1 MALQL
6 FIQLKGIEKPTIWR
20 RLLVPETFTFR
31 QLHRAIQVAL
41 GWENRHLYQFQLQ
54 AYNSPWCVREPSD
67 MDGMFDEELLF
78 ADKTNVLDFLESRDL
93 NQIEY
98 VYDFGD
104 DWIHEIRLEERT
116 NALMS
121 VARCL
126 DGEGMAPPED
136 CGGIGGYA
144 HLKSLLAKNRK
155 TKDDLAQIEWF
166 LGDAS
171 IRNWG
176 TFNLEMTN
184 KLLAKM
190 KL

>member
-6 FIQLKGIEKPTIWR
+6 SIQLKGIEKPTIWR

-31 QLHRAIQVAL
+31 QLHRAIQVAF

-144 HLKSLLAKNRK
+144 HLKSLLAKKRK

-171 IRNWG
+171 IRNLG

>member
-6 FIQLKGIEKPTIWR
+6 SIQLKGIEKPTIWR

-31 QLHRAIQVAL
+31 QLHKAIQVAF

-144 HLKSLLAKNRK
+144 HLKSLLAKKRM

-166 LGDAS
+166 LGNAS
-171 IRNWG
+171 IRNLG
-176 TFNLEMTN
+176 TFNLELTN

>member
-6 FIQLKGIEKPTIWR
+6 SIQLKGIEKPTIWR

-31 QLHRAIQVAL
+31 QLHRAIQVAFGL
-41 GWENRHLYQFQLQ
+41 ENRHLYQFQLQ

-78 ADKTNVLDFLESRDL
+78 ADKTQVLDFLESRDL
-93 NQIEY
+93 NQIDY

-144 HLKSLLAKNRK
+144 HLKSLLAKKRK

-171 IRNWG
+171 IRNLG

>member
-31 QLHRAIQVAL
+31 QLHRAIQVAF

-67 MDGMFDEELLF
+67 MDGMFDEDLLF

-126 DGEGMAPPED
+126 DGEGVTPPED
-136 CGGIGGYA
+136 CGGVRGYV
-144 HLKSLLAKNRK
+144 HLKSLLAKKRK
-155 TKDDLAQIEWF
+155 TEDDLAQIEWF
-166 LGDAS
+166 LGNAS
-171 IRNWG
+171 IRNLG
-176 TFNLEMTN
+176 AFNIDMTN

-190 KL
+190 KV

>member
-67 MDGMFDEELLF
+67 MDGMFDGELLF

-121 VARCL
+121 VTRCL

-144 HLKSLLAKNRK
+144 HLKSLLAKKRK

-171 IRNWG
+171 IRNLG

>member
-6 FIQLKGIEKPTIWR
+6 FIQLKGIEKPTICR
-20 RLLVPETFTFR
+20 RVLVPETFTFR
-31 QLHRAIQVAL
+31 QLHRAIQVAF

-144 HLKSLLAKNRK
+144 HLKSLLAKKRK
-155 TKDDLAQIEWF
+155 TKDDLAQSNGF
-166 LGDAS
+166 
-171 IRNWG
+171 
-176 TFNLEMTN
+176 
-184 KLLAKM
+184 
-190 KL
+190 

>member
-20 RLLVPETFTFR
+20 RLLGPDTFTFR
-31 QLHRAIQVAL
+31 QLHRAIQVAF

-126 DGEGMAPPED
+126 DGEGMAPPEE

-144 HLKSLLAKNRK
+144 HLKSLLAKKRK

-171 IRNWG
+171 IRNLG
-176 TFNLEMTN
+176 TFNLEITN
-184 KLLAKM
+184 KLFAKM